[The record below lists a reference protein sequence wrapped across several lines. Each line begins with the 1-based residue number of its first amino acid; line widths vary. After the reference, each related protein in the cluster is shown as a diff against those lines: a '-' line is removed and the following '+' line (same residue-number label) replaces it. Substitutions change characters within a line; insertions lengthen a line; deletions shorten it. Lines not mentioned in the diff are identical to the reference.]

1 MARISSRMTASR
13 AGVMACFA
21 LGAVLVAVPGGWDG
35 IGPAA
40 AQQRVSVAADFRGAL
55 APYGAWHHNRRFG
68 EVWVPASRRLN
79 WRPYTVG
86 HWVYTETYGWYW
98 VEDVEEADWGWI
110 TYHYGRWYL
119 DPDDGWIWIT
129 GDEWS
134 PGWVDWRYGEQVIG
148 WAPLAPA
155 EVAVEV
161 EERPEFWVFARG
173 PDFMAPRLDRVLLP
187 PLEAR
192 NDFQRTALVNR
203 PVELRDRHFAVN
215 PGIAVALAAAAVGR
229 PLQAFNVRPRVL
241 AGTANVPGAIQIRA
255 EDLRRQRDLSNQP
268 GRPGARIGAQQTV
281 LQPTGT
287 LVSPVAG
294 RSLSPP
300 RPLARGEPGRLGD
313 TPPRA
318 ASGPG
323 APTTEGRAPPQPS
336 VQPPQQPNAQPP
348 NGSRQGAVSPGNQP
362 RNAPLPGEQR
372 AAPSPPAGAVPP
384 AAATREPPAIRR
396 GAAEPRIGERRE
408 TAPQRVP
415 SGPEQR
421 SFGRVPTERGPA
433 VAAPQRQIAPQRQA
447 APAAPQRQ
455 IAPQRQAAPV
465 APRPSAPPVAAAP
478 RPVAPP
484 AAAAR
489 PQGPSTTGAAPGG
502 GRGPQRRQ

>member
-1 MARISSRMTASR
+1 
-13 AGVMACFA
+13 MACFA

-40 AQQRVSVAADFRGAL
+40 AQQRVSVAADFHGAL

-68 EVWVPASRRLN
+68 EVWVPASRRQN

-98 VEDVEEADWGWI
+98 VEDIEEADWGWI

-119 DPDDGWIWIT
+119 DPDDGWVWIT

-187 PLEAR
+187 AQEAR

-215 PGIAVALAAAAVGR
+215 PGIPAAFAAAAVGR

-241 AGTANVPGAIQIRA
+241 AGTANVPGAMQIRA
-255 EDLRRQRDLSNQP
+255 EDLRRQRELGNQP

-281 LQPTGT
+281 LQPSGT

-294 RSLSPP
+294 RSLPLP

-313 TPPRA
+313 TPPLA
-318 ASGPG
+318 ARG
-323 APTTEGRAPPQPS
+323 AATPTTEGRAPPQPS
-336 VQPPQQPNAQPP
+336 VQPPQQPQRNHRTEAARALCHQAISRGMCRSPASDALRRTRQREQPRP
-348 NGSRQGAVSPGNQP
+348 RLLPGSLRPFAAVPWSLVSASGGRRPRSESRQD
-362 RNAPLPGEQR
+362 RN
-372 AAPSPPAGAVPP
+372 SD
-384 AAATREPPAIRR
+384 
-396 GAAEPRIGERRE
+396 
-408 TAPQRVP
+408 
-415 SGPEQR
+415 R
-421 SFGRVPTERGPA
+421 SA
-433 VAAPQRQIAPQRQA
+433 
-447 APAAPQRQ
+447 
-455 IAPQRQAAPV
+455 
-465 APRPSAPPVAAAP
+465 APRPSEPRRWRRRSARSRLSVRP
-478 RPVAPP
+478 RPWRLSVKP
-484 AAAAR
+484 R
-489 PQGPSTTGAAPGG
+489 P
-502 GRGPQRRQ
+502 

>member
-1 MARISSRMTASR
+1 MARISSRM
-13 AGVMACFA
+13 AGSIPAVMACFA
-21 LGAVLVAVPGGWDG
+21 LGALLPAVPGGWGG

-55 APYGAWHHNRRFG
+55 EPHGAWHHNRRFG
-68 EVWVPASRRLN
+68 DVWVPANRRQN
-79 WRPYTVG
+79 WRPYTLG

-119 DPDDGWIWIT
+119 DPDDGWIWIM

-255 EDLRRQRDLSNQP
+255 EDLRRQRELSNNPDDPVPASVRSKQSSSRP
-268 GRPGARIGAQQTV
+268 GRSSVRLRADRCRRRHRWPAASPGVSEIRRRAPHGDRLHRRPRGAHRRN
-281 LQPTGT
+281 LPCSRPNNPTAAAERK
-287 LVSPVAG
+287 P
-294 RSLSPP
+294 
-300 RPLARGEPGRLGD
+300 PGRCV
-313 TPPRA
+313 A
-318 ASGPG
+318 
-323 APTTEGRAPPQPS
+323 
-336 VQPPQQPNAQPP
+336 
-348 NGSRQGAVSPGNQP
+348 RQ
-362 RNAPLPGEQR
+362 
-372 AAPSPPAGAVPP
+372 P
-384 AAATREPPAIRR
+384 AAEC
-396 GAAEPRIGERRE
+396 
-408 TAPQRVP
+408 
-415 SGPEQR
+415 
-421 SFGRVPTERGPA
+421 
-433 VAAPQRQIAPQRQA
+433 
-447 APAAPQRQ
+447 
-455 IAPQRQAAPV
+455 
-465 APRPSAPPVAAAP
+465 AAP
-478 RPVAPP
+478 RRATRCAEPTGGSSPARGGHPGAAGHSPRCGGASHRRAAGDSTAASPV
-484 AAAAR
+484 R
-489 PQGPSTTGAAPGG
+489 TGAAIVRP
-502 GRGPQRRQ
+502 RPD

>member
-35 IGPAA
+35 IGPAG

-68 EVWVPASRRLN
+68 EVWMPASRRLN

-98 VEDVEEADWGWI
+98 VEDVEESDWGWI

-187 PLEAR
+187 AQEAR

-215 PGIAVALAAAAVGR
+215 PGIAAALAAAAVGR

-241 AGTANVPGAIQIRA
+241 AGTANVPGAMQIRA
-255 EDLRRQRDLSNQP
+255 EVLWRQRELSNQP
-268 GRPGARIGAQQTV
+268 GRPGAPHRCA
-281 LQPTGT
+281 
-287 LVSPVAG
+287 AN
-294 RSLSPP
+294 SPP
-300 RPLARGEPGRLGD
+300 ADRDARQSGCGPIAAAAATAGPRRTRASRRYAAACSARAGCAD
-313 TPPRA
+313 DRGARTAATFRA
-318 ASGPG
+318 A
-323 APTTEGRAPPQPS
+323 APTT
-336 VQPPQQPNAQPP
+336 
-348 NGSRQGAVSPGNQP
+348 
-362 RNAPLPGEQR
+362 QR
-372 AAPSPPAGAVPP
+372 AAAERKPPGRCVAKQP
-384 AAATREPPAIRR
+384 AAEC
-396 GAAEPRIGERRE
+396 
-408 TAPQRVP
+408 
-415 SGPEQR
+415 
-421 SFGRVPTERGPA
+421 
-433 VAAPQRQIAPQRQA
+433 
-447 APAAPQRQ
+447 
-455 IAPQRQAAPV
+455 
-465 APRPSAPPVAAAP
+465 AAP
-478 RPVAPP
+478 RRATRCAEPTGGSSPARGDHPGAAGHSPRCGGASHRRAAGDSTAASPV
-484 AAAAR
+484 R
-489 PQGPSTTGAAPGG
+489 TGAAIVRP
-502 GRGPQRRQ
+502 RPD

>member
-1 MARISSRMTASR
+1 
-13 AGVMACFA
+13 
-21 LGAVLVAVPGGWDG
+21 
-35 IGPAA
+35 
-40 AQQRVSVAADFRGAL
+40 
-55 APYGAWHHNRRFG
+55 
-68 EVWVPASRRLN
+68 
-79 WRPYTVG
+79 
-86 HWVYTETYGWYW
+86 
-98 VEDVEEADWGWI
+98 
-110 TYHYGRWYL
+110 
-119 DPDDGWIWIT
+119 
-129 GDEWS
+129 
-134 PGWVDWRYGEQVIG
+134 
-148 WAPLAPA
+148 
-155 EVAVEV
+155 
-161 EERPEFWVFARG
+161 
-173 PDFMAPRLDRVLLP
+173 MAPRLDRVLLP

-384 AAATREPPAIRR
+384 AAATREPPAI
-396 GAAEPRIGERRE
+396 PRIGERQE

-484 AAAAR
+484 AAALR